1 MIVKLHKNARTTP
14 AIRAQLAASNEP
26 VAVLAKR
33 FNLAPNTVRKWQSRT
48 DFNDRSHTAHN
59 LQTTLNSAQEQ
70 IVIYL
75 RKQLL
80 LPLDDL
86 LSVTREFLCP
96 EVSRSGLNRCLRRHN
111 VGNLR
116 EMTRTQDNKPK
127 YQRFKDYSIGYVH
140 IDVKYLPQMPDETK
154 RRYLFVAIDRAT
166 RMVCVQLRHS
176 KTANDAKAFL
186 KSVTERFPFKVSK
199 VLTDNGKE
207 FTNKVFGQKAA
218 DNTHEFDLLCQ
229 SLGIEHRL
237 TKVRRPQ
244 TNGMVER
251 FNGRIADILRTHHFQ
266 SGKELEHTLKRY
278 IDLYN
283 NHLPQAN
290 LNCRTP
296 CQVMFEWYEK
306 KPQSFNKPVHN
317 RTEGDNYG
325 NNHNELQNSTNRVEE
340 KINTTLANEV
350 SEEKIKSGEYFD
362 YRFLQI
368 AADLILLEEDARGNR
383 QIRGYTATMLTRLD
397 FFLDNTDCVFMRS
410 SNDQKN
416 VDDYLS
422 CLWECGEN
430 DQRTQLVIIDTSELS
445 PDILETLTSVTSRL
459 LFDDRKKLSGNKR
472 REEPIHLILDE
483 AHRYIKKN
491 YDYLLN
497 ENIFEKIAREGRKFS
512 LFLLVSSQRP
522 SELSETVLSQC
533 ANFIV
538 HRIQNETDMRYIQAI
553 LPYFSDDFTN
563 KIKQSTP
570 GEALVFGN
578 CVSMPLHIKVQ
589 EANPSPDSKNCNIP
603 EQWFVER

>member
-75 RKQLL
+75 RKHLL

-127 YQRFKDYSIGYVH
+127 YQRFKDYPIGYVH

-317 RTEGDNYG
+317 RTEGDIY
-325 NNHNELQNSTNRVEE
+325 
-340 KINTTLANEV
+340 
-350 SEEKIKSGEYFD
+350 
-362 YRFLQI
+362 
-368 AADLILLEEDARGNR
+368 
-383 QIRGYTATMLTRLD
+383 
-397 FFLDNTDCVFMRS
+397 
-410 SNDQKN
+410 
-416 VDDYLS
+416 
-422 CLWECGEN
+422 EC
-430 DQRTQLVIIDTSELS
+430 
-445 PDILETLTSVTSRL
+445 SVC
-459 LFDDRKKLSGNKR
+459 F
-472 REEPIHLILDE
+472 
-483 AHRYIKKN
+483 
-491 YDYLLN
+491 
-497 ENIFEKIAREGRKFS
+497 
-512 LFLLVSSQRP
+512 
-522 SELSETVLSQC
+522 
-533 ANFIV
+533 
-538 HRIQNETDMRYIQAI
+538 
-553 LPYFSDDFTN
+553 
-563 KIKQSTP
+563 
-570 GEALVFGN
+570 
-578 CVSMPLHIKVQ
+578 
-589 EANPSPDSKNCNIP
+589 
-603 EQWFVER
+603 

>member
-317 RTEGDNYG
+317 RTEGDM
-325 NNHNELQNSTNRVEE
+325 LKVP
-340 KINTTLANEV
+340 LAHVGHTDAEAAIAV
-350 SEEKIKSGEYFD
+350 IIKSDWQG
-362 YRFLQI
+362 
-368 AADLILLEEDARGNR
+368 DANSH
-383 QIRGYTATMLTRLD
+383 
-397 FFLDNTDCVFMRS
+397 F
-410 SNDQKN
+410 
-416 VDDYLS
+416 
-422 CLWECGEN
+422 E
-430 DQRTQLVIIDTSELS
+430 
-445 PDILETLTSVTSRL
+445 
-459 LFDDRKKLSGNKR
+459 
-472 REEPIHLILDE
+472 
-483 AHRYIKKN
+483 IKGV
-491 YDYLLN
+491 
-497 ENIFEKIAREGRKFS
+497 EHKFS
-512 LFLLVSSQRP
+512 LPRCGAAPHGLIVPDEGIGVCQ
-522 SELSETVLSQC
+522 TMDGTKIVINV
-533 ANFIV
+533 AFIIEV
-538 HRIQNETDMRYIQAI
+538 IAVIFWMIS
-553 LPYFSDDFTN
+553 F
-563 KIKQSTP
+563 
-570 GEALVFGN
+570 V
-578 CVSMPLHIKVQ
+578 
-589 EANPSPDSKNCNIP
+589 PD
-603 EQWFVER
+603 